1 MVVNSLVCAILSRD
15 IQKEK
20 KQRKESNEERKE
32 NGERTGREGRR
43 KGREEERNKME
54 RWKGGGW
61 RVGRTRKGRG
71 EHQQVSGPLLE

>member
-1 MVVNSLVCAILSRD
+1 MFR
-15 IQKEK
+15 K
-20 KQRKESNEERKE
+20 KKNKGRKVMNKGREM
-32 NGERTGREGRR
+32 GERTGREGRR